1 MGVGLLLLQ
10 RLPANEPIRRKNDF
24 NTMIPFCMNHRRY
37 DDNLKQKSQ
46 DVFMF
51 EVWAADS
58 KRLRLTMFLDFRRD
72 GANLLA
78 L

>member
-1 MGVGLLLLQ
+1 MDD
-10 RLPANEPIRRKNDF
+10 RRF
-24 NTMIPFCMNHRRY
+24 

-46 DVFMF
+46 DAFMV
-51 EVWAADS
+51 EVWPACS
-58 KRLRLTMFLDFRRD
+58 KRLRLTMFLDFWRG